1 MVVGQ
6 MQLTEGSERQA
17 FAVVRSE
24 TVVACNIIIDL
35 VIVIIL
41 DIFVLV
47 IVTTI
52 ILVISITMDL
62 PADREEC
69 QWRQSRSMCRRCLLA
84 SSCKR
89 L

>member
-1 MVVGQ
+1 MARLTRSCMLLYKKSPGNHHEKEETDIYANELNGVWMIIIGQ

-41 DIFVLV
+41 DISVV
-47 IVTTI
+47 
-52 ILVISITMDL
+52 
-62 PADREEC
+62 PAPGR
-69 QWRQSRSMCRRCLLA
+69 
-84 SSCKR
+84 
-89 L
+89 